1 MLKFQKNIYMK
12 SKILLI
18 PMIVIL
24 LFSNACKKKTVNQ
37 EVVLPIDSLAIYTT
51 YELNSDLS
59 SLTDSEKQAIKLM
72 IKAADIMD
80 ELFWQQAFGDKKLMD
95 TITNDILRQYA
106 YINYGPWD
114 RLKDNKPFI
123 KGYGA
128 KPAGANFYPADMTK
142 DEFEQWQDPNKT
154 SLYTM
159 IRRDDSGELKAIF
172 YHEYFKEQLSEAA
185 NLLNQAA
192 ALIKDKNFSNYLSLR
207 AQALT
212 TSDYQQSDMAWLD
225 SKTSKIEFIIGPIES
240 YEDGLYGYKTAFESF
255 VLLKDIEWSKQLEKY
270 AKLLPT
276 LQKALP
282 VKDEYKKEVPGSL
295 GDINVYDAI
304 YYAGDC
310 NAGSKTIAINLPND
324 EEVQLKKGTRKLQL
338 KNVMQAKFDKIVIP
352 ISELLLDKN
361 IVADVKFNTFFQNV
375 MFHEVAHGLG
385 VKNTINNKGT
395 AREALKELYSPIEE
409 AKADITGL
417 FLVLKLREMGEIT
430 DGQLEENFAS
440 FVASIFRS
448 IRFGAASAHGIANML
463 EFNFLIDEGAITK
476 NNEGKYT
483 IDFEKMKSAVY
494 NMTEKIITIQA
505 NGDYDAAK
513 KWIDEKGKINT
524 DLQNDLDKINNAKIP
539 VDIVFTQG
547 INVLGL

>member
-1 MLKFQKNIYMK
+1 MK
-12 SKILLI
+12 SKIFLI
-18 PMIVIL
+18 PMIAIL
-24 LFSNACKKKTVNQ
+24 LFSNACKKKTDSQ
-37 EVVLPIDSLAIYTT
+37 HAILPMDSLAIYTT

-59 SLTDSEKQAIKLM
+59 FLNDSEKQALKLM

-114 RLKDNKPFI
+114 RLNDNKTFI

-128 KPAGANFYPADMTK
+128 KPAGANFYPVDMTK
-142 DEFEQWQDPNKT
+142 EEFEQWQDTNKT

-159 IRRDDSGELKAIF
+159 IRRDDNGKLKAIF
-172 YHEYFKEQLSEAA
+172 YHEYFKEQLSEVAS
-185 NLLNQAA
+185 LLNQAA

-212 TSDYQQSDMAWLD
+212 TSEYQQSDMAWLD

-255 VLLKDIEWSKQLEKY
+255 VLIKDIEWSKQLEKY

-276 LQKALP
+276 LQKSLP
-282 VKDEYKKEVPGSL
+282 VKEEYKKEVPGSL

-352 ISELLLDKN
+352 ISELLLDNK
-361 IVADVKFNTFFQNV
+361 ILTDVKFNAFFENV
-375 MFHEVAHGLG
+375 MFHEVAHGIG
-385 VKNTINNKGT
+385 IKNTINDKGT
-395 AREALKELYSPIEE
+395 VREALKEFYSPIEE
-409 AKADITGL
+409 AKADITSL
-417 FLVLKLREMGEIT
+417 FLIQKLREMGEIT

-448 IRFGAASAHGIANML
+448 VRFGAASAHGVANML
-463 EFNFLIDEGAITK
+463 EFNFLVDEGAITK
-476 NNEGKYT
+476 NDEGKYT
-483 IDFEKMKSAVY
+483 IDFEKMKSAVSK
-494 NMTEKIITIQA
+494 MTEKIITIQA

-524 DLQNDLDKINNAKIP
+524 DLQNDLDKINDANIP
-539 VDIVFTQG
+539 VDIVFSQG
-547 INVLGL
+547 ISVLGL

>member
-1 MLKFQKNIYMK
+1 MK
-12 SKILLI
+12 SKIFLI
-18 PMIVIL
+18 PMIAIL
-24 LFSNACKKKTVNQ
+24 LFSNACKKKTDSQ
-37 EVVLPIDSLAIYTT
+37 HAILPMDSLAIYTT

-59 SLTDSEKQAIKLM
+59 FLNDSEKQALKLM

-114 RLKDNKPFI
+114 RLNDNKTFI

-128 KPAGANFYPADMTK
+128 KPAGANFYPVDMTK
-142 DEFEQWQDPNKT
+142 EEFEQWQDTNKT

-159 IRRDDSGELKAIF
+159 IRRDDNGKLKAIF
-172 YHEYFKEQLSEAA
+172 YHEYFKEQLSEVAS
-185 NLLNQAA
+185 LLNQAA

-212 TSDYQQSDMAWLD
+212 TSEYQQSDMAWLD

-255 VLLKDIEWSKQLEKY
+255 VLIKDIEWSKQLEKY

-276 LQKALP
+276 LQKSLP
-282 VKDEYKKEVPGSL
+282 VKEEYKKEVPGSL

-338 KNVMQAKFDKIVIP
+338 KNVMQAKFDLIVIP
-352 ISELLLDKN
+352 ISELLLDKS
-361 IVADVKFNTFFQNV
+361 IVSDVTFNTFFQNV

-385 VKNTINNKGT
+385 VKNTINKKGT
-395 AREALKELYSPIEE
+395 VREALKELYSPLEE

-417 FLVLKLREMGEIT
+417 FLVQKLRDMGEIT
-430 DGQLEENFAS
+430 DGKVEENFAS

-463 EFNFLIDEGAITK
+463 EFNFLLDEGAIIK

-483 IDFEKMKSAVY
+483 IDFEKMKSAVSK
-494 NMTEKIITIQA
+494 MTEKIITIQA

-513 KWIDEKGKINT
+513 KWIDEKGKISA
-524 DLQNDLDKINNAKIP
+524 DLQKDLNKINETKIP
-539 VDIVFTQG
+539 VDIVFQQG